1 MPSFLASFAPSRETT
16 FFSGH
21 PKRGTGRSGRSLT
34 MYGWSGRSEE
44 TESIMKRLLLAAG
57 AIGAL
62 FLTASPA
69 AAQRHRSHTSFSI
82 SIGNGY
88 APYYGSYY
96 GYDPY
101 GYGYDPYVSYSY
113 PAYYGRSY
121 YDRGY
126 YSRRYHRRHRRDW
139 NDRYYRQNRR
149 YWDY

>member
-1 MPSFLASFAPSRETT
+1 
-16 FFSGH
+16 
-21 PKRGTGRSGRSLT
+21 
-34 MYGWSGRSEE
+34 
-44 TESIMKRLLLAAG
+44 MKRLLLAAG

-62 FLTASPA
+62 ILTASPA

-101 GYGYDPYVSYSY
+101 GYGYGYDPFISYSYSY
-113 PAYYGRSY
+113 PAYYGGSFY

-126 YSRRYHRRHRRDW
+126 YHRRHHRRHRRDW
-139 NDRYYRQNRR
+139 DDRYYGR
-149 YWDY
+149 YRPYWGY